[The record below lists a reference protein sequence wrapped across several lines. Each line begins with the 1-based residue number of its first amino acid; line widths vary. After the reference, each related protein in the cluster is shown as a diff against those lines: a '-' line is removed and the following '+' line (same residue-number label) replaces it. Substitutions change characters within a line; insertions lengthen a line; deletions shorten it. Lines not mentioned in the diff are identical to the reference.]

1 MSIDRN
7 KPSFVLFPVNNN
19 RTAWRP
25 VGLPMIMVV
34 PKKRDFVGFPIPN
47 SGVFD
52 VKILIEN
59 TPREALVAGHD
70 HVGLRFPDS
79 ELYAKYLSSLDL
91 SESLIDLNAVS
102 IYRNG
107 ELIQANNAADGDII
121 DYTTGTGVRS
131 QLEFI
136 TGADYY
142 DLSLFLIEIETLPNG
157 LYNLIYQADYYERVV
172 SSDEVPEFLCINPNS
187 VQNTIHRFPI
197 QHPGAVMQEFYRL
210 TPPPYLTNASK
221 AFDSTVALY
230 RPFTDVLQDVH
241 DEQGLL
247 ERINWVLDA
256 PPQIIPYLSSLLGWD
271 LPYFPKSLDQ
281 LRRAVLRRTVE
292 FQNLKGSK
300 RALTD
305 VFKLFGFEILITSL
319 WWSSDGKRLIRP
331 GETLPDQY
339 SGQEINID
347 QKDQVDLCIKDLKLA
362 TDIVFNIPL
371 LYRPQVISSI
381 DAFKSLQD
389 GGDVTLDAYVVKYDT
404 SSGSAY
410 SILKDLSELIETEPA
425 DYGQTA
431 NVIVDSQGFLNPT
444 SIHDMI
450 GGSNVDSYSQILISG
465 SLGQAKDEV
474 SVGVNPPLILTG
486 VSLNR
491 ESNNLSVTLNGYYDS
506 RDDYRLFL
514 FATYKRVD
522 VTVPSSLAYMQSNK
536 FDVQVITSNDKEYAD
551 STTLEFAIEFLFR
564 LKAFHSLLNS
574 VKTRIELN
582 ETYQVTDLC
591 VGGGYTQRY
600 DTAIGRLQVPPA
612 IIPSLPVDID
622 DCSKLDPTSLGYKDS
637 DLLYRKR
644 VLESLPDDFSAWKAL
659 DDREPIES
667 ILSRIMTPSPA
678 PGRDSCKYTY
688 RGQDRILDTR
698 RELRDIE
705 FTPSPNANSSSD
717 GKLSPITNVVS
728 GVFDPTGPMI
738 SGSATSY
745 GSFNREYTDYR
756 DVFCSLDNVNDY
768 CYKGRVDD
776 EVLHQSILDNT
787 EIFRSKPC
795 NLSMG
800 SGSYYTYPTYATV
813 AIYGTSNPDLDG
825 KTQKTVYSGKSLE
838 YNIKHFSSGPQG
850 QYLNASYDIP
860 NLPLDSSKLGR
871 LYRSYD
877 TPFGQTIHYTNR
889 DGDFLNQQNFLALQR
904 PGLDIAKATM
914 HLPGCNFPRMYALEN
929 DYSTSSIKAKP
940 WDPRY
945 STSCGT
951 PSPCGGTEP
960 TYLNAHLE
968 LGSDGNEYLI
978 YDNIDFSIE
987 GNGLVADITSLG
999 DHSLVTGHVFNDTDV
1014 IHSIYSKDAS
1024 SNPAVVFEQLCDY
1037 DTSCQ
1042 EGILSI
1048 NDPLFNSHYQCA
1060 TDLVDFA
1067 DGYSCLSGFL
1077 NYDGQDLGRSGLYD
1091 QVLEDLGLDLTP
1103 PSTGTVYLFRLN
1115 SGILAQEQAYRL
1127 DCGCLV
1133 ANCDSTDST
1142 SEAELTT
1149 ICSNSLFVDN
1159 DGEMDWDTSHV
1170 SLHPVLSLQESVGVS
1185 TIQCDGLI
1193 SSMLETL

>member
-70 HVGLRFPDS
+70 HIGLRFPDA

-91 SESLIDLNAVS
+91 SESLIDLNAVT

-107 ELIQANNAADGDII
+107 ESIAANEAVDGDII
-121 DYTTGTGVRS
+121 DYTTTTGIRS
-131 QLEFI
+131 QIEYV

-142 DLSLFLIEIETLPNG
+142 DLSLFLIEVETLPNG
-157 LYNLIYQADYYERVV
+157 TYNLIYQANYYERVV
-172 SSDEVPEFLCINPNS
+172 SSDEAPEFLCINPNS
-187 VQNTIHRFPI
+187 VQNSIYRFPI

-210 TPPPYLTNASK
+210 TPPPYLTSASK

-230 RPFTDVLQDVH
+230 RPFTDILQDVH

-247 ERINWVLDA
+247 ERVNWVLDA

-300 RALTD
+300 RVLTD

-331 GETLPDQY
+331 GEKLPDQY
-339 SGQEINID
+339 AGQEISID
-347 QKDQVDLCIKDLKLA
+347 QKDQIDLCIKDLKLS
-362 TDIVFNIPL
+362 TNIIFNIPL
-371 LYRPQVISSI
+371 LYRPQVVSSI

-389 GGDVTLDAYVVKYDT
+389 GGDVTLDAYLVKYDT
-404 SSGSAY
+404 SAGSAY
-410 SILKDLSELIETEPA
+410 NLLQDLSELIETEPA
-425 DYGQTA
+425 DYGQSA
-431 NVIVDSQGFLNPT
+431 NVVVDSQGFLNPT
-444 SIHDMI
+444 SIHELLEGADI
-450 GGSNVDSYSQILISG
+450 TSYSQVLIRG
-465 SLGQAKDEV
+465 NLGQATDEV
-474 SVGVNPPLILTG
+474 NVGVNPPLIKKS

-491 ESNNLSVTLNGYYDS
+491 ESNNLSVTLNGYFDS
-506 RDDYRLFL
+506 REDYRLFL

-522 VTVPSSLAYMQSNK
+522 ITVPSVLAYMQSNK

-574 VKTRIELN
+574 IKTRIELN
-582 ETYQVTDLC
+582 ETYQVTDMC

-612 IIPSLPVDID
+612 IIPNLPADID
-622 DCSKLDPTSLGYKDS
+622 DCSKLDPTSLGYKDG

-644 VLESLPDDFSAWKAL
+644 VLESLPEEFAAWKSL
-659 DDREPIES
+659 DDIDPIDS
-667 ILSRIMTPSPA
+667 PLSRIMAPNTA
-678 PGRDSCKYTY
+678 PGRESCKYTY
-688 RGQDRILDTR
+688 RGQDRILEGR
-698 RELRDIE
+698 QELKSTE
-705 FTPSPNANSSSD
+705 YTPSPNANSSTF
-717 GKLSPITNVVS
+717 GKLSPIANAVS
-728 GVFDPTGPMI
+728 GIFKPTGPDI
-738 SGSATSY
+738 SGPDIQY
-745 GSFNREYTDYR
+745 GSFTKEYTDYR
-756 DVFCSLDNVNDY
+756 DVFCNLDNVTDY

-776 EVLHQSILDNT
+776 EFLHKSVQDNS

-800 SGSYYTYPTYATV
+800 SGSYYAYPTYSIV
-813 AIYGTSNPDLDG
+813 AINGTSSPDLEG
-825 KTQKTVYSGKSLE
+825 RTQKTIFSGRSPV
-838 YNIKHFSSGPQG
+838 YNIKHYSAGIQG
-850 QYLNASYDIP
+850 HYINTDYNVPHPAV
-860 NLPLDSSKLGR
+860 DSSKLAR
-871 LYRSYD
+871 LYRAYD
-877 TPFGQTIHYTNR
+877 TPAGQTIHYTNR

-914 HLPGCNFPRMYALEN
+914 HLPGCDFPRMHALES
-929 DYSTSSIKAKP
+929 DYIASSLRARP
-940 WDPRY
+940 WDTQY
-945 STSCGT
+945 STSCGA
-951 PSPCGGTEP
+951 PSACGGSEP
-960 TYLNAHLE
+960 SYLNAHLE

-978 YDNIDFSIE
+978 YDDIGYILE
-987 GNGLVADITSLG
+987 GNGLIADIASLG
-999 DHSLVTGHVFNDTDV
+999 DHSLVTGQAFSDTDV
-1014 IHSIYSKDAS
+1014 IHSVYSKDAS
-1024 SNPAVVFEQLCDY
+1024 INPAVTFQQLCDY
-1037 DTSCQ
+1037 DTSCS
-1042 EGILSI
+1042 EGILDV
-1048 NDPLFNSHYQCA
+1048 NDPLFNSHYSCS
-1060 TDLVDFA
+1060 THLVDFA
-1067 DGYSCLSGFL
+1067 DGYSCLSGYL

-1091 QVLEDLGLDLTP
+1091 EVLEGLGLSLTP
-1103 PSTGTVYLFRLN
+1103 PSTGTVYLFRLC
-1115 SGILAQEQAYRL
+1115 SGIRSEEQAYRL
-1127 DCGCLV
+1127 DCGCLI
-1133 ANCDSTDST
+1133 ANCDPTDST
-1142 SEAELTT
+1142 SMPELST

-1159 DGEMDWDTSHV
+1159 DGEMDWDTAQV
-1170 SLHPVLSLQESVGVS
+1170 SLHPALVLHESTGIS

-1193 SSMLETL
+1193 SSMLETI